1 MKHIYVISGFGADER
16 LFSKLEFGDSDVH
29 FIQWKI
35 PESHETIATY
45 AYKMSREIVNPNPI
59 LIGLSFGGMM
69 AIEIAKIIPVEKII
83 LISSIRDRYELP
95 FFMKLTAWLHLNKI
109 IPMRPF
115 KILEP
120 IENYN
125 LGVETEDEKK
135 LVKEY
140 RLNIDRR
147 YTEFAINEIVNWK
160 NEWSPENTIH
170 IHGTNDHIFP
180 IKYIKKP
187 DYIIRGGGHLLPMNN
202 AEEVNMIFKKELFNS
217 K

>member
-1 MKHIYVISGFGADER
+1 MKHVYIISGFGADER
-16 LFSKLEFGDSDVH
+16 VFSKLDFRDNDVH

-35 PESHETIATY
+35 PESHETIDTY
-45 AYKMSREIVNPNPI
+45 TYRMSREIVHPNPV

-69 AIEIAKIIPVEKII
+69 AIEISKLIPSEKVI

-95 FFMKLTAWLHLNKI
+95 LFMKLTAWLHLNKI
-109 IPMRPF
+109 IPMRPY

-125 LGVETEDEKK
+125 LGVETAEEKE

-140 RLNIDRR
+140 RQNIDRR
-147 YTEFAINEIVNWK
+147 YTDFAINEIVNWK
-160 NEWSPENTIH
+160 NEWSSENTVH

-180 IKYIKKP
+180 IKYIKNP
-187 DYIIRGGGHLLPMNN
+187 EYVIRGGGHLLLMNN
-202 AEEVNMIFKKELFNS
+202 ANEVNEILKKELS
-217 K
+217 